1 MMITEEG
8 MEEVKT
14 EFTWKELSDTAKDA
28 ARRHFDPNGDWH
40 ECVIEQFK
48 EEMKE
53 LGVTVEDTYYS
64 GFWSQGDGA
73 SWKGSVDMPAYLLR
87 AHPDDLKRMCLLQV
101 IEEGHI
107 TNQVVIGCGYSN
119 YVHDGTMTATADLSV
134 PCDEV
139 FAKPSVFMGTNVQER
154 LEALGWTEQELDVLL
169 QAVLE
174 WARSKA
180 RSS

>member
-1 MMITEEG
+1 
-8 MEEVKT
+8 
-14 EFTWKELSDTAKDA
+14 
-28 ARRHFDPNGDWH
+28 
-40 ECVIEQFK
+40 
-48 EEMKE
+48 
-53 LGVTVEDTYYS
+53 
-64 GFWSQGDGA
+64 
-73 SWKGSVDMPAYLLR
+73 MPAYLLR

-180 RSS
+180 RELYRNLEKEYEYQTSDEYIAETCEVNEYVFDEDGTMQ